1 MGLDVLFTS
10 ISRLRCWH
18 CVVMLI
24 NGLVCLFSLTV
35 TFKFQ
40 EMYPKGYF
48 QLIKHISMIVKIN
61 KKTLLVLRNRT
72 YIYTQF
78 DAQNAGNSVSELPDF
93 KFFSGACPQTPLSK
107 RGLAAPCQYR
117 RLLFSNWLPT
127 SNFIETPAII
137 FTLWVFR
144 CIISNSMKDSRD
156 SWGERTHLRALW

>member
-1 MGLDVLFTS
+1 MVWF
-10 ISRLRCWH
+10 
-18 CVVMLI
+18 V
-24 NGLVCLFSLTV
+24 LFSLTV

-93 KFFSGACPQTPLSK
+93 KFFLGGMPPDHPSK
-107 RGLAAPCQYR
+107 RGPAAPCQYH
-117 RLLFSNWLPT
+117 RLLSQTGCLLQTLLKPLYSYISYWGGVPYLHVLYVPN
-127 SNFIETPAII
+127 II
-137 FTLWVFR
+137 FLEYHSKLFKK
-144 CIISNSMKDSRD
+144 N
-156 SWGERTHLRALW
+156 GFPF